1 MSDQFSRTRLI
12 FGDESMKKLSE
23 SHVIVFGVGGV
34 GSYAVEALVRS
45 GIGSIDL
52 VDNDEF
58 SLTNLNRQLYAL
70 HSTLGK
76 YKVDVA
82 AERIKDINPL
92 CNVKTFRTF
101 FTPETSGEFDFTS
114 YDYVVDCIDTVKG
127 KVELILKAKEAGVP
141 VISSMGAGNKIDPL
155 QFKVADIYKT
165 SVCPLARAVRGE
177 LKKRGIKQV
186 KCVFSTEP
194 ALKIQPGPDA
204 EMKGNGIAPGSNAF
218 VPSVCGLIIAG
229 EVIKDISEKK

>member
-1 MSDQFSRTRLI
+1 MPDQFSRTRLI

-194 ALKIQPGPDA
+194 ALKIQPGPDS

>member
-1 MSDQFSRTRLI
+1 MPDQFSRTRLI

-141 VISSMGAGNKIDPL
+141 VISSMGAGNKVDPL

-165 SVCPLARAVRGE
+165 SVCPLARVVRGE

-194 ALKIQPGPDA
+194 ALKIQPGLDA
-204 EMKGNGIAPGSNAF
+204 EKKGNGTAPGSNAF